1 MIILLKDPKY
11 IRREKW
17 GNSFSIS
24 FNNYFNC
31 SQKSSLERNRV
42 LNSILSLASQLIQK
56 LFHLSLRCS
65 ILQNPEVQIK

>member
-31 SQKSSLERNRV
+31 LRKVKSRKEPST
-42 LNSILSLASQLIQK
+42 
-56 LFHLSLRCS
+56 
-65 ILQNPEVQIK
+65 